1 MSPPIS
7 KDWWLAAALSSAT
20 LPAALAQPAAP
31 NAPRGQTGVVT
42 TAIVQGAG
50 RGASSAPVYVES
62 GSGQRLIT
70 GPSQSLHVL
79 FSDQSAMTLAPNSD
93 IVISQYLY
101 DTQAK
106 TGQLLVRMTRG
117 LLRVVGGFISKSA
130 QTTVV
135 TPTSTVGIRGGITLV
150 QVDDAGT
157 RAVFLFGESMVM
169 TSTDGSR
176 IETVTRPGFGTSSS
190 TAGVTAPERTPAS
203 TLTTLTALLESGQPR
218 TTPEGQAPDQTNP
231 GLQQVGEVAP
241 DRLKPGVAPDDAPG
255 VPRSN
260 TVPMSPP
267 TLSDL
272 LGSQGPGN
280 QS

>member
-7 KDWWLAAALSSAT
+7 KDWWLAAALSSAA
-20 LPAALAQPAAP
+20 LPTAMSQPAATT
-31 NAPRGQTGVVT
+31 PRGQSGVVT
-42 TAIVQGAG
+42 TAIVQGGG

-62 GSGQRLIT
+62 GSGQRLTT
-70 GPSQSLHVL
+70 GPNQSLHVL

-106 TGQLLVRMTRG
+106 SGQLLVRMTRG

-150 QVDDAGT
+150 QVDDVGT

-169 TSTDGSR
+169 TSSDGSR
-176 IETVTRPGFGTSSS
+176 VETVTRPGFGTSSS
-190 TAGVTAPERTPAS
+190 TTGVTAPERTPAS

-218 TTPEGQAPDQTNP
+218 STPEGQAPDQTNP

-241 DRLKPGVAPDDAPG
+241 DRIPPRSNPNDTPG

-260 TVPMSPP
+260 TVPIEPP
-267 TLSDL
+267 TLSQI

>member
-7 KDWWLAAALSSAT
+7 KDWWLAAALSSAA
-20 LPAALAQPAAP
+20 LPTAMSQPAATT
-31 NAPRGQTGVVT
+31 PRGQSGVVT
-42 TAIVQGAG
+42 TAIVQGTA
-50 RGASSAPVYVES
+50 RGANSAPVYVES
-62 GSGQRLIT
+62 GSGQRLTT
-70 GPSQSLHVL
+70 GPNQSLHVL

-93 IVISQYLY
+93 IVISQYRY
-101 DTQAK
+101 DTPSK
-106 TGQLLVRMTRG
+106 SGQLLVRMTRG

-169 TSTDGSR
+169 TSSDGSR
-176 IETVTRPGFGTSSS
+176 VETVTRPGFGTSSS
-190 TAGVTAPERTPAS
+190 TTGLTPPERTPAS

-218 TTPEGQAPDQTNP
+218 TTPEGPNPDQTNP
-231 GLQQVGEVAP
+231 GLQQIGEVAP
-241 DRLKPGVAPDDAPG
+241 DRLRPDVAPNDAPG
-255 VPRSN
+255 APRSR
-260 TVPMSPP
+260 TAPLEPP
-267 TLSDL
+267 TLSQL